1 MSLEKEEERCG
12 NTFCPQLKRPGS
24 YFRRHPAK
32 QEKVCSVCYTYYKR
46 NGKDREV
53 IVTKRRREEHETNCA
68 TFSRCANTA
77 CNQTILK
84 GNHRHPITKEKV
96 CRSCYSYYIRKGK
109 DREVARTLRKKE
121 KHEKDCA
128 NAFCKRT
135 LSVREY
141 NDHPETNKKICNA
154 CYNYYKVNGKDRE
167 VIKTVRRRE
176 KHETNCANTFCKR
189 TLITR
194 KFNVHPVTKEKI
206 CHDCYLYH
214 KKKGKDRTLI
224 MEAKRKIRLETN
236 CSNTFCKLLLPPGI
250 HAIHPVTKEK
260 ICVDCYL
267 QWTRTT
273 EEGVIEEEDSETDW
287 DEEEEENEESTSDI
301 DNITTSNVYNEPNC
315 YHPFRYINE
324 TQSEYSS
331 NQFYKNSQE
340 YQSSRGQK
348 LVANTLA
355 GRFDCYQPGSYNSG
369 TNWNQEFVPMYE
381 HQEAA
386 QFTSNPSQVEVSN
399 CNVYN
404 QLDCHRPL
412 GYNNVFQ
419 KSNQFYNFQEYQYS
433 REQQP
438 DCYQPASYNS
448 ETDWNQEFVPQFEIN
463 TSHMMHCYEPP
474 QEDFPIV
481 YSSESSAGTTLEPAA
496 SISFSDDPDIQVA
509 YESHFILC

>member
-12 NTFCPQLKRPGS
+12 NTFCQQLKRPGS

-32 QEKVCSVCYTYYKR
+32 QEKVCS
-46 NGKDREV
+46 
-53 IVTKRRREEHETNCA
+53 
-68 TFSRCANTA
+68 
-77 CNQTILK
+77 
-84 GNHRHPITKEKV
+84 
-96 CRSCYSYYIRKGK
+96 
-109 DREVARTLRKKE
+109 
-121 KHEKDCA
+121 CA
-128 NAFCKRT
+128 NASCKRT
-135 LSVREY
+135 LSVGEY
-141 NDHPETNKKICNA
+141 NDHPETNEKICNA

-189 TLITR
+189 TLLTR

-206 CHDCYLYH
+206 CHACYLYH
-214 KKKGKDRTLI
+214 KKKGKDRTSI
-224 MEAKRKIRLETN
+224 METKRKIRLETN

-267 QWTRTT
+267 QLTRTT

-381 HQEAA
+381 HQKAA
-386 QFTSNPSQVEVSN
+386 QFT
-399 CNVYN
+399 
-404 QLDCHRPL
+404 
-412 GYNNVFQ
+412 
-419 KSNQFYNFQEYQYS
+419 KYQYS

-474 QEDFPIV
+474 QEDV
-481 YSSESSAGTTLEPAA
+481 
-496 SISFSDDPDIQVA
+496 
-509 YESHFILC
+509 